1 MSDVE
6 IPFGENNRDTAVLL
20 LAAADDLGLDRSVV
34 RTKNGAFVVPE
45 EVNEQ
50 AFGKQKT
57 EPAKKA
63 PAKKAATKKT
73 AAKKAP
79 AKKK

>member
-50 AFGKQKT
+50 AFGKP